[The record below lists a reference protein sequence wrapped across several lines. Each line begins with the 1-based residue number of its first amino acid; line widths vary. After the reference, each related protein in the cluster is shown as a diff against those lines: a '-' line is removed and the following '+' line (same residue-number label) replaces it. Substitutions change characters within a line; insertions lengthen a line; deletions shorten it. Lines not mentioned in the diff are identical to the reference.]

1 MNISFRARG
10 ALNIMVMSIAALLSL
25 AVHSVPVEQPW
36 PPLLS
41 SEPVDPRFAAL
52 HERARLALAALGQPA
67 DER

>member
-1 MNISFRARG
+1 
-10 ALNIMVMSIAALLSL
+10 MVMSIAALLSL

-36 PPLLS
+36 PALLS
-41 SEPVDPRFAAL
+41 SEPVDPQFAAL